1 MWSWLVDL
9 WYLTSEKDS
18 TLQMV
23 NLVCFT
29 HIKDKLYKNLL
40 GPACTMHNYFFY
52 LLNFYLNP
60 QQLLMEVNNLKHFV
74 NIS

>member
-9 WYLTSEKDS
+9 WNLTSEKDS

-40 GPACTMHNYFFY
+40 GPALCTIQFTNV
-52 LLNFYLNP
+52 
-60 QQLLMEVNNLKHFV
+60 QLPSQL
-74 NIS
+74 